1 MPFQDSLLKFKGFT
15 LRKRMV
21 KLLLIVKYLTIRRK
35 INIAI
40 NRDKQSEHLKESEIN
55 LNN

>member
-21 KLLLIVKYLTIRRK
+21 KPLLIVKYLTIRRK
-35 INIAI
+35 LNIAI
-40 NRDKQSEHLKESEIN
+40 NGDKQSGYLKESEIN
-55 LNN
+55 LE

>member
-35 INIAI
+35 LNIAI
-40 NRDKQSEHLKESEIN
+40 NRDKQSRHLKESEIN

>member
-1 MPFQDSLLKFKGFT
+1 MPFQDLLLKFKGVT

-35 INIAI
+35 LNIAI